1 MSLSKQVKSGVGQLP
16 KSVKVRSTCNA
27 CQQAK
32 IRCSHEKPSCRR
44 CQKHKIECIYS
55 VSRRLGRPAKKKDSR
70 VENKG
75 EGSSPSLETFED
87 LECERAAR
95 RTSRKKGN
103 RSGSG
108 TVIRPRGAR
117 TKSISEEQLSTPT
130 LPENVDESG
139 MSVHLQEM
147 NAPTCHTAFG
157 MEFTSENWTQQL
169 MSTRLNEPS
178 PEQTYA
184 EIELEDTFDTPSGY
198 MRQSAPIPIHP
209 SGDPYFPSL
218 QLGPDIN
225 ISSPNIDR
233 DLETFQTHEQMILLD
248 VKDPDTAPWPYSTS
262 ILDMQPIQGAWMLE
276 RPHQPIPVLIDPSNS
291 NYCPLKSPDTSPDSD
306 IYSPDE
312 PGPLSPP
319 PSFSC
324 SCYKHAMGELIRS
337 GLRTGPDGSVSIDS
351 ILASQNELLLQTEAI
366 LRCNVCSQS
375 EGQANMLMVVIVTI
389 DSLLST
395 LDATTTSARA
405 VREKEIPSHSPHL
418 ANGKLRDLGSGDGFE
433 SHFDACPLLVGGY
446 RVHLEEKS
454 CFILEVLQS
463 RLSMLLLTIRRIR
476 ACMQQH
482 LAAVFSRG
490 RLLMIMET
498 DRRLELILMKIKMAV
513 G

>member
-44 CQKHKIECIYS
+44 CQRHKIECIYS
-55 VSRRLGRPAKKKDSR
+55 VSRRLGRPAKKKDCR
-70 VENKG
+70 IEVKEQGGNL
-75 EGSSPSLETFED
+75 SPETLED

-108 TVIRPRGAR
+108 TAIRPRGAR
-117 TKSISEEQLSTPT
+117 AQSILEEQLSTPT
-130 LPENVDESG
+130 LPDNVDESG
-139 MSVHLQEM
+139 MSVHLHEM
-147 NAPTCHTAFG
+147 NAPICHPAFG
-157 MEFTSENWTQQL
+157 MDFTSENWAQQL
-169 MSTRLNEPS
+169 MSTCLNEPS

-184 EIELEDTFDTPSGY
+184 EIELEDTFNTPSGHT
-198 MRQSAPIPIHP
+198 RPSAQVPIYP

-218 QLGPDIN
+218 PLGPD
-225 ISSPNIDR
+225 S
-233 DLETFQTHEQMILLD
+233 DLETFQTPKKMAFLNA
-248 VKDPDTAPWPYSTS
+248 KDQDTAPWSYSTS
-262 ILDMQPIQGAWMLE
+262 ILDMQPIQDAWMLE
-276 RPHQPIPVLIDPSNS
+276 RPHQPMPVLIDPSNS
-291 NYCPLKSPDTSPDSD
+291 SYCPLQSPDTSPDSG
-306 IYSPDE
+306 IYSPGK

-319 PSFSC
+319 PNFSC
-324 SCYKHAMGELIRS
+324 TCYKRAMSELIRS
-337 GLRTGPDGSVSIDS
+337 GLCAEPDGFVSIDS
-351 ILASQNELLLQTEAI
+351 ILACQNELLLQTEAI

-375 EGQANMLMVVIVTI
+375 EGQGNMLMVVIVTI

-395 LDATTTSARA
+395 LDTTTTLAEEMDEEG
-405 VREKEIPSHSPHL
+405 VPSHSQL
-418 ANGKLRDLGSGDGFE
+418 SASGKLRDLVSGDGFK

-446 RVHLEEKS
+446 RVPLEEKS
-454 CFILEVLQS
+454 CFILQVLQG
-463 RLSMLLLTIRRIR
+463 RLSMLLLAIRRIR

-490 RLLMIMET
+490 RMLMIMET
-498 DRRLELILMKIKMAV
+498 DRRLQVILMKIRMAV
-513 G
+513 V